1 MKFKKYIFPLAQA
14 CLGLYLF
21 ANGGSLIN
29 LDIGVILV
37 LLSMIKGV
45 EIYNE
50 ERKHRWAFLVSRDA
64 GVKERRGIDVQK
76 LKNILKFI
84 GMILLIINVNTFPI
98 DRKSVV

>member
-1 MKFKKYIFPLAQA
+1 MKFKKYIFPLVQA

-45 EIYNE
+45 EIYQE
-50 ERKHRWAFLVSRDA
+50 ERKHR
-64 GVKERRGIDVQK
+64 
-76 LKNILKFI
+76 
-84 GMILLIINVNTFPI
+84 
-98 DRKSVV
+98 

>member
-14 CLGLYLF
+14 RLGLYLF

-45 EIYNE
+45 EIYQE
-50 ERKHRWAFLVSRDA
+50 ERKHS
-64 GVKERRGIDVQK
+64 
-76 LKNILKFI
+76 
-84 GMILLIINVNTFPI
+84 
-98 DRKSVV
+98 

>member
-1 MKFKKYIFPLAQA
+1 MSKTKELFYSFICRKLWVVSMKFKKYIFPLAQA

-50 ERKHRWAFLVSRDA
+50 ERKHR
-64 GVKERRGIDVQK
+64 
-76 LKNILKFI
+76 
-84 GMILLIINVNTFPI
+84 
-98 DRKSVV
+98 